1 MVFHTVCV
9 ADHKTGKTERA
20 KLVFDNDIH
29 TLLQK
34 WMKVREAI
42 IVPECPYVFPNFWS
56 AKLTDLTTLVNS
68 FAERAGF
75 TLPNPRTMR
84 TVVEVKSTCLPPEEK
99 QAIARSLCHSNETA
113 ERHYRALEKDKRI
126 MAYKSVGSIL
136 GAPVTSKETSVVPKR
151 RLFSA
156 RENDLVMDGFM
167 DQIAERILPTKE
179 ETKAFL
185 AEHQPNGLFIGRKPH
200 DLYDK
205 IRNIIGRKN
214 LKK

>member
-1 MVFHTVCV
+1 MVFYTVCV

-20 KLVFDNDIH
+20 KLVFDKDIH

-42 IVPECPYVFPNFWS
+42 ILPECPYVFPNFWS
-56 AKLTDLTTLVNS
+56 SKLTDLTTLISS
-68 FAERAGF
+68 FADKAGF
-75 TLPNPRTMR
+75 TLPKPRTMR
-84 TVVEVKSTCLPPEEK
+84 TVVEVKSTCLPAEEK
-99 QAIARSLCHSNETA
+99 QAIARSLSHSNETA
-113 ERHYRALEKDKRI
+113 ERHYRALEKEKRI

-136 GAPVTSKETSVVPKR
+136 GAPVTTEETRVAPKR

-167 DQIAERILPTKE
+167 DQIAEKTLPTKD